1 MLKNK
6 GFTLI
11 ELMVVIVIIG
21 VLAALA
27 IPRFVDASAK
37 AKMAEVPTILKSY
50 ENAQLAFIAEK
61 GITGSIGE
69 IIFTAPTSK
78 WFVYT
83 VGGGGSGATGTCI
96 GQAKSAVG
104 TFPLNGTVTSTVDAA
119 STIVHSVSAL
129 STEGTAIAKYC
140 PNFSIP

>member
-1 MLKNK
+1 MFKNK

-27 IPRFVDASAK
+27 IPRFMDASAK
-37 AKMAEVPTILKSY
+37 AKMAELPSILKAY

-61 GITGSIGE
+61 GITGLPSE
-69 IIFTAPTSK
+69 IIFTEPVSK

-83 VGGGGSGATGTCI
+83 AGGGGSGTSGTCI
-96 GQAKSAVG
+96 GQASANIGLFLV
-104 TFPLNGTVTSTVDAA
+104 NGTVTSTVTEAGVITHSTTQAA
-119 STIVHSVSAL
+119 AMT
-129 STEGTAIAKYC
+129 KYC